1 MSNSNNE
8 NSSNKDS
15 FKQNSYSQTG
25 RRPGGIA
32 RPMGGMVGASGDKP
46 KDFKKTLKRL
56 LMYLKPQ
63 KLQLLLVVFFAIL
76 STVFYIVGPKILGKA
91 TTRLL
96 DGIIS
101 KVMAYRLHKS
111 IPTIDFKYIGVI
123 ILILILLY
131 IISSIFRFIQQY
143 IMADVSQNIVY
154 KMRQDINEKLS
165 VLPLKFFDSKTHGE
179 IMSRVTNDI
188 DTISSTLQ
196 QSMTQLITS
205 IFTIL
210 GVISMMIS
218 ISFLL
223 TLVTIII
230 LPISFMITAY
240 IAKTSQKNFA
250 KQQKEL
256 GQLNGHVEEMF
267 SGHKIVKV
275 FGHEKKSI
283 DQFNEVNERLYKAGW
298 KAQFISGIIFPVMN
312 FINNIGYVIV
322 CVMGGIFVAKGNIK
336 LGDVQAFIQ
345 YSRQFSQP
353 IIQVANIANII
364 QSTIASAERVFE
376 ILDEEEEV
384 SDLHDYKKI
393 EFPKGEVKFHN
404 VKFGYSED
412 TILMNNLNISV
423 KSGQTIAIVGP
434 TGAGKTTLV
443 NLLMRFYEINDG
455 KITIDG
461 IDIRDLKRENL
472 RNIFGMVLQDTW
484 LFNGTIMENL
494 AYGKINSKEEEIIA
508 AAKAAHADHF
518 IRALPDGYN
527 TILNEDASNIS
538 QGEKQLLTIARAIV
552 ANPSILILDEA
563 TSSVD
568 TRTEL
573 FIQKAMNDLMKGRT
587 SFVIAHRLSTIKDAE
602 LILVMNHGNIIE
614 IGNHKELLEKN
625 GFYAELYNSQFRNIN
640 LTN

>member
-1 MSNSNNE
+1 MSNSDGVNN
-8 NSSNKDS
+8 SNKNS
-15 FKQNSYSQTG
+15 YKQSSYSQVG
-25 RRPGGIA
+25 RRPGGIG
-32 RPMGGMVGASGDKP
+32 RPIGMAGVPGDKP

-63 KLQLLLVVFFAIL
+63 KMQLIFVVFFAIL
-76 STVFYIVGPKILGKA
+76 STVFYIIGPKILGKA

-96 DGIIS
+96 DGMIS
-101 KVMAYRLHKS
+101 KFMAYRFHKT
-111 IPTIDFKYIGVI
+111 IPTIDFRYIGTI
-123 ILILILLY
+123 ILILIFLY
-131 IISSIFRFIQQY
+131 IISAIFSFIQQY
-143 IMADVSQNIVY
+143 IMAGVSQSIVY

-196 QSMTQLITS
+196 QSMAQLITA
-205 IFTIL
+205 ICTVL

-218 ISFLL
+218 ISLML
-223 TLVTIII
+223 TLVTVII
-230 LPISFMITAY
+230 LPISFFITAF
-240 IAKTSQKNFA
+240 IAKYSQKNFA

-267 SGHKIVKV
+267 TGNKIVKV
-275 FGHEKKSI
+275 FGYEKTSI
-283 DQFNEVNERLYKAGW
+283 DEFNKVNDRLYNAGW
-298 KAQFISGIIFPVMN
+298 KAQFISGIIFPMMN
-312 FINNIGYVIV
+312 FINNIGYIIV

-345 YSRQFSQP
+345 YSRQFRQP
-353 IIQVANIANII
+353 IIQTANIANII
-364 QSTIASAERVFE
+364 QATIASAERVFE
-376 ILDEEEEV
+376 VLDEKEEIPDIK
-384 SDLHDYKKI
+384 SYKKL
-393 EFPKGEVKFHN
+393 EYPEGEVKFQN
-404 VKFGYSED
+404 VRFGYSED
-412 TILMNNLNISV
+412 VVLMNNLNINV
-423 KSGQTIAIVGP
+423 KPGQTIAIVGP

-443 NLLMRFYEINDG
+443 NLLMRFYEINEG

-461 IDIRDLKRENL
+461 IDIRNLKRENL

-494 AYGKINSKEEEIIA
+494 AYGKNNSTEEEIISA
-508 AAKAAHADHF
+508 AIAAHAHHF

-527 TILNEDASNIS
+527 TVLNEDASNIS

-568 TRTEL
+568 TRTEVY
-573 FIQKAMNDLMKGRT
+573 IQKAMNNLMKGRT

-602 LILVMNHGNIIE
+602 LILVMNHGSIIE
-614 IGNHKELLEKN
+614 MGNHKKLLEKN
-625 GFYAELYNSQFRNIN
+625 GFYAELYNSQFKRMS